1 MLLFLF
7 KIFDFCFLILAVITQ
22 TFNPVAK
29 LVIPLGMP
37 NKEAKS
43 EMETPPLTIDIKLSK
58 CST

>member
-7 KIFDFCFLILAVITQ
+7 KIFDFYFLILAVITQ

-43 EMETPPLTIDIKLSK
+43 EMETSPLTIDIKLSK